1 MVERYARDASREAND
16 DIAEVVYGVSDEHV
30 SVTCHR
36 EDSKISATTRH
47 FAKPALTDDKGASG
61 VVWNTDSYSA
71 FLVYDTHARTH
82 TQTDLHDTALT
93 VSSRSTATRHS
104 SYTTHTHARTRAHT
118 LLLWPSRLERSSLRP
133 PRHY

>member
-82 TQTDLHDTALT
+82 ARTHSPTVAQSPGTLFLPTSTTLLT
-93 VSSRSTATRHS
+93 LVHSENDSRSCLPL
-104 SYTTHTHARTRAHT
+104 TTVGA
-118 LLLWPSRLERSSLRP
+118 
-133 PRHY
+133 PRRVV